1 MLRQKLAPLFKAIHV
16 NQTQLKGMNELFMTK
31 LAQKGNAAAQA
42 KRNAVTD
49 HEAKFAELSEEHGF
63 QYLASM
69 KKDLP
74 EEGFYYVFEPNG
86 SQQSPDFKFVLV
98 KENKIQE
105 EQSVDLKHSLG
116 NTIVLNDGWF
126 EEGIIYVITYTK
138 NKTTN
143 TFLGLGERIPTQ
155 EEKNKMEQIKKIK
168 KELNMVA
175 DKNVG
180 NLHTYIRFANRY
192 GCERF
197 TEEFLVGE
205 YQHLQKVLSSVDA
218 ESPVSCL
225 EEPQKERPKQRVIR
239 RKGIVVAQPPQPEQ
253 EELHSLFEQL
263 SLSPTPSVQ
272 TTQESPESA

>member
-1 MLRQKLAPLFKAIHV
+1 MLRQKLAPLFKAIHT
-16 NQTQLKGMNELFMTK
+16 NQTQLKGINESLMVK
-31 LAQKGNAAAQA
+31 LAQKSNVAAQA

-49 HEAKFAELSEEHGF
+49 HEVKFAELSEEHGF

-86 SQQSPDFKFVLV
+86 SQQSPDFKFVSV
-98 KENKIQE
+98 KENKVQE

-116 NTIVLNDGWF
+116 KTIVLNDGWF

-155 EEKNKMEQIKKIK
+155 EEKTKMEQIKRIK

-192 GCERF
+192 ECERF
-197 TEEFLVGE
+197 TEEFLEAE
-205 YQHLQKVLSSVDA
+205 YTYLIDWL
-218 ESPVSCL
+218 ESKQQEQS
-225 EEPQKERPKQRVIR
+225 KESKKLRKVIR
-239 RKGIVVAQPPQPEQ
+239 REGIVVDTPVNED
-253 EELHSLFEQL
+253 EEFNTLIQQITHLM
-263 SLSPTPSVQ
+263 V
-272 TTQESPESA
+272 